1 MLSMNDIQSTR
12 SLPRNCYSLPSVVR
26 TRSGAVFDP
35 HNSVW
40 AYRESTSNVSL
51 DFSLFRAD
59 AVLVIAVK
67 HTLVWYAENKSP
79 DHVRNIWNYFSR
91 FLKFCASTGGEVTEI
106 TPELILNFRASL
118 REGDSFILG
127 TLSGFFKKWHSL
139 NLPGVSDET
148 VALLKQLR
156 IKGNKKGEA
165 VLTMDPENGPY
176 SDIEFASIHDALDAS
191 YEAGATDLGDY
202 ILVWLF
208 MALGQ
213 RPIQYAALKVGDF
226 VVGTGKD
233 GATAYTLRVPRA
245 KQRGVLSRGA
255 FKDRVLIPQIGEKLL
270 QYRER
275 LKADFR
281 SVLIDAEQAP
291 FFPAKNSRKNEPQGF
306 EYHSTAKSLADTLER
321 VVRRLSVTSER
332 TGKSIH
338 ITATRFRRT
347 LGTRAAVEGHGEL
360 VIAELLDHSDTQNA
374 GVYVQA
380 VPAIVERIDRAM
392 ALHLAPLAQAFAGV
406 IIEDESQALRAG
418 DKSSRICDP
427 RYDASMKPMGNCGK
441 HGFCGLLAPIAC
453 YTCRSFQPWLDGP
466 HEAVLEHLIGERERL
481 LAGSDVRIASIND
494 RTILAVAEVARRC
507 DEIRNSREVGENV

>member
-1 MLSMNDIQSTR
+1 MSNRAKNVALRESIGT
-12 SLPRNCYSLPSVVR
+12 LPQFVR
-26 TRSGAVFDP
+26 TRNGALFDP
-35 HNSVW
+35 HSDRWAFRDSTKTLSV
-40 AYRESTSNVSL
+40 
-51 DFSLFRAD
+51 DFSRLNISLTLLMSF
-59 AVLVIAVK
+59 K
-67 HTLVWYAENKSP
+67 TTLVWYAENKSSHHLKNMYERFAHFVRAICVDGRDVAEISA
-79 DHVRNIWNYFSR
+79 DHLLNY
-91 FLKFCASTGGEVTEI
+91 
-106 TPELILNFRASL
+106 RASL
-118 REGDSFILG
+118 QADQRWYVGN
-127 TLSGFFKKWHSL
+127 LSGFLQKWHSL
-139 NLPGVSDET
+139 NLPGVAAD
-148 VALLKQLR
+148 VIALLKQFR

-176 SDIEFASIHDALDAS
+176 TDIEFESIYSALDDS
-191 YEAGATDLGDY
+191 YDSGKVDLGDY
-202 ILVWLF
+202 LLVWLF

-213 RPIQYAALKVGDF
+213 RPIQYAGLKLCD
-226 VVGTGKD
+226 VVVAAGKD
-233 GATAYTLRVPRA
+233 GAPVYTLRVPRA
-245 KQRGVLSRGA
+245 KQRGQPSRGD
-255 FKDRVLIPQIGEKLL
+255 FKDRVLIPQIGEKLIQL
-270 QYRER
+270 RENVR
-275 LKADFR
+275 DAFR
-281 SVLIDAEQAP
+281 SILPDPNQAP
-291 FFPAKNSRKNEPQGF
+291 LFPAKRSRKNEPSGF
-306 EYHSTAKSLADTLER
+306 EYHRTAESLASTLER
-321 VVRRLSVTSER
+321 VLNRLSVTSER
-332 TGKSIH
+332 TGSAIH

-347 LGTRAAVEGHGEL
+347 VGTRAAVEGHGEL
-360 VIAELLDHSDTQNA
+360 VIAELLDHTDTQNT

-507 DEIRNSREVGENV
+507 DEIRNNREVGENV